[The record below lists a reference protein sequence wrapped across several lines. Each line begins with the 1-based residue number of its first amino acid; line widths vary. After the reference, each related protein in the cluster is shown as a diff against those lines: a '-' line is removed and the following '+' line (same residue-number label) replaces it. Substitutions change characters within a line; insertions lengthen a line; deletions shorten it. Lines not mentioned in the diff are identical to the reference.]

1 MRNISSGSLY
11 LVISEGCDTAKPAF
25 EIAENAISGGVDII
39 QMREKN
45 KSVAELIKLGK
56 ELSGLC
62 KNAGVKFIV
71 NDDPDLAKKVGACGV
86 HMGQGDIRQCPVSRA
101 RTILGKDKIIG
112 ISTHSYE
119 EFKKANEEDVDYI
132 AFGPI
137 FKTKTKD
144 YFIGTGDI
152 KKILKVN
159 RKPVFFIGGIN
170 LSNVGSL
177 IKMGVK
183 NIAIIRAIAGAS
195 DIESTARKFKE
206 AITG

>member
-11 LVISEGCDTAKPAF
+11 LVISEGCDTTRPAL
-25 EIAENAISGGVDII
+25 EIAESGILGGVDII

-45 KSVAELIKLGK
+45 KSEAELIKLGK
-56 ELSGLC
+56 KLCRLC
-62 KNAGVKFIV
+62 KNTGVKFIV

-86 HMGQGDIRQCPVSRA
+86 HMGQEDIRQCPVSRA

-119 EFKKANEEDVDYI
+119 EFKKATEEDVDYI

-152 KKILKVN
+152 KKVLRIK

-170 LSNVGSL
+170 LSNIGPL

-183 NIAIIRAIAGAS
+183 NIAIIRAIAEAS
-195 DIESTARKFKE
+195 DREDAARKFKE